1 MKHLSSTFFLAL
13 ALVAGSTQ
21 TVFAQSDYPNKP
33 IRMVIAWPPGSL
45 IDVIARIIS
54 EPLRE
59 ILGQPIII
67 DYRAGATGVI
77 GSEIVANAP
86 PDGYTLLFTSASLN
100 MVTALGSP
108 ASYKV
113 PDSFA
118 PVLNVA
124 WSPLIL
130 VSYPPL
136 GLKSPQDLI
145 DLAKAKQGKLF
156 YAISGNG
163 APSHFT
169 TELFKLRT
177 GLQATSVPVK
187 GSPQAMLEQLA
198 GRVDFHFAVSST
210 SLPMIR
216 SGKVSAL
223 AVTSQ
228 SRLSVAPEIPTMDE
242 LGFKNFQAR
251 YWNGV
256 LAPRGTPAEINDKL
270 AAAINQ
276 VLANKDVL
284 AKLAPSAN
292 EIDGKSN
299 PKSFDAML
307 KSDLSNFVSLVKAG
321 NIKVD

>member
-1 MKHLSSTFFLAL
+1 MKHLVSTFFLAL
-13 ALVAGSTQ
+13 ALVASLTQ
-21 TVFAQSDYPNKP
+21 TVFAQSDYPKKP

-45 IDVIARIIS
+45 IDVITRIIS

-67 DYRAGATGVI
+67 DHRAGATGVI

-108 ASYKV
+108 APYKV
-113 PDSFA
+113 PDAFA

-136 GLKSPQDLI
+136 GLKTPQDLI
-145 DLAKAKQGKLF
+145 ELGKGRQDKLF

-187 GSPQAMLEQLA
+187 GSPQAMIEQIA

-210 SLPMIR
+210 ALSMIR
-216 SGKVSAL
+216 SGKITAL
-223 AVTSQ
+223 AVTSKT
-228 SRLSVAPEIPTMDE
+228 RLSVAPEIPTMGE
-242 LGFKNFQAR
+242 LGFKDFEAR

-256 LAPRGTPAEINDKL
+256 LAPRGTPAEITDKL

-284 AKLAPSAN
+284 EKLAPSAN

-299 PKSFDAML
+299 PRSFDALL

-321 NIKVD
+321 NIKVE